1 MDHYFSREGTN
12 NVTIGSDTFHSVD
25 VKDEY
30 RIYLFPGFPQFNFT
44 KPGFSVLT
52 SKVPPD

>member
-12 NVTIGSDTFHSVD
+12 NVTIGSDTFHSVH

-30 RIYLFPGFPQFNFT
+30 RIYLFPGISAIQFYEARIFG
-44 KPGFSVLT
+44 PYL
-52 SKVPPD
+52 